1 MRIAYILTEGIHVF
15 TKVMTGSLLP
25 FKVNFDL
32 MNVFLLLFCWLF
44 TIVSDHCVDDGEYG
58 ATSVQAH
65 SKRDCLNHTTVL
77 RRNLVAATE

>member
-32 MNVFLLLFCWLF
+32 MNVDYANQPSLTGKDFSKSRN
-44 TIVSDHCVDDGEYG
+44 I
-58 ATSVQAH
+58 TSQ
-65 SKRDCLNHTTVL
+65 KDMND
-77 RRNLVAATE
+77 AARF